1 MIDIE
6 GLENVQLGTGGDL
19 SPLDLHDIYE
29 QTGVMYYRS
38 KNPEGGFQ
46 NPPIREINN
55 TIRNIN
61 ELIALYNHYLRMIR
75 DATGINEVMDGSSPK
90 SDALVG
96 VREQQ
101 MAAANNAIYDITHS
115 SLVLY
120 KKVCEDV
127 IKCLQVLP
135 KDSILF
141 KTYVKAVGKDAMNT
155 IKEFEKLPMYNFGVS
170 VTTEMSDQDKLYL
183 EQNINQ
189 ALAQKELDIEDAIA
203 IRRLKDIDQAERLL
217 VVRRQKRMKRLQDQA
232 MQNSQ
237 AQAQAQAQATQA
249 KAQSDAQLEQLRS
262 QLKMQEEQMKSQLD
276 MQSMQL
282 KYQFELQLEQLKGAN
297 SKAVAEAST
306 NMKKEVQQMQEDRK
320 DSRVKKQAVEQS
332 KLISQRKGE
341 RGELADELQQ
351 ENEDDF
357 INEIMGM

>member
-1 MIDIE
+1 
-6 GLENVQLGTGGDL
+6 
-19 SPLDLHDIYE
+19 
-29 QTGVMYYRS
+29 
-38 KNPEGGFQ
+38 
-46 NPPIREINN
+46 
-55 TIRNIN
+55 
-61 ELIALYNHYLRMIR
+61 
-75 DATGINEVMDGSSPK
+75 
-90 SDALVG
+90 
-96 VREQQ
+96 
-101 MAAANNAIYDITHS
+101 
-115 SLVLY
+115 
-120 KKVCEDV
+120 
-127 IKCLQVLP
+127 VLP

-306 NMKKEVQQMQEDRK
+306 NIKKEVQQMQEDRK